1 MITAFGNETNIIE
14 CYLNELMNNVT
25 FYNPSNPFINLLTE
39 ENTRAFSLQSRNLT
53 NRRRISITPS
63 LIHENNERINIGR
76 STYKSFSFDHLSSMV
91 QDLFVAGTDTISNT
105 LDWAILY
112 VTYYP
117 EQQQILFDEINHVLG
132 KEKLPTESDRF
143 KLPYVE
149 AFINET
155 MRYHCAGPI
164 LIPKSTTCDVHFKGY
179 QIPENTFIMV
189 NMWSCMRDPNYWT
202 NPEKFEPKRFIKDG
216 KFYCKN
222 PAMLPFSIGKRACTG
237 EAIARLQMFLIF
249 TSLLQKFSFAFTNS
263 KDYSNKDLLRGV
275 AGIGLRLSDVSLK
288 FKLR

>member
-1 MITAFGNETNIIE
+1 
-14 CYLNELMNNVT
+14 MNNAM
-25 FYNPSNPFINLLTE
+25 FFNPSNPFINLLTE
-39 ENTRAFSLQSRNLT
+39 ENTLAFSNQSRSLT
-53 NRRRISITPS
+53 NRRRSSITPS
-63 LIHENNERINIGR
+63 LINDNPRGANQSHSR
-76 STYKSFSFDHLSSMV
+76 YKSFSFDHLSSMV

-112 VTYYP
+112 ATYYP
-117 EQQQILFDEINHVLG
+117 EQQDILFKEINHVLG

-164 LIPKSTTCDVHFKGY
+164 LVPKSTTCDVTFKGY
-179 QIPENTFIMV
+179 QIPENTFIMC
-189 NMWSCMRDPNYWT
+189 NMWSCMRDPIYWT
-202 NPEKFEPKRFIKDG
+202 NPDKFEPKRFVKDG

-237 EAIARLQMFLIF
+237 ESIARLQMFLIF
-249 TSLLQKFSFAFTNS
+249 TSLLQKFSFSFTNS
-263 KDYSNKDLLRGV
+263 KDYSNAELLRGV
-275 AGIGLRLSDVSLK
+275 PGIGLRLSDVSLK